1 MRRGDI
7 WLVDFEPT
15 VGSESARTRPAVI
28 VSNDGANMAAGQSR
42 GGVVTVVPLTSN
54 TSNVFAFQVLLEPDD
69 TGLHH
74 LSKAQPEQVRS
85 VSVSRLVRQVGSV
98 PRSRMAGL
106 DDALRLH
113 LAL

>member
-1 MRRGDI
+1 VRRGDI

-15 VGSESARTRPAVI
+15 RGSEAARPRPAVI
-28 VSNDGANMAAGQSR
+28 VGNDGANTAAGLSP
-42 GGVVTVVPLTSN
+42 GGVVTVVPLTTN
-54 TSNVFAFQVLLEPDD
+54 TQHVYPFQALLEPQD
-69 TGLHH
+69 TGLGE
-74 LSKAQPEQVRS
+74 LSKAQAEQVRS
-85 VSVSRLVRQVGSV
+85 VSVARLIKQVGSV